1 MNGTPPPLIVLPTG
15 LLPDGMASSSDAIRM
30 KELMPPQISAQRM
43 ARGTWRPASLVS
55 SEMSPADSKP

>member
-1 MNGTPPPLIVLPTG
+1 MNGTPPPLTVAPTPF
-15 LLPDGMASSSDAIRM
+15 LAGMASSSAPVRM
-30 KELMPPQISAQRM
+30 NEATPPQISAYRM